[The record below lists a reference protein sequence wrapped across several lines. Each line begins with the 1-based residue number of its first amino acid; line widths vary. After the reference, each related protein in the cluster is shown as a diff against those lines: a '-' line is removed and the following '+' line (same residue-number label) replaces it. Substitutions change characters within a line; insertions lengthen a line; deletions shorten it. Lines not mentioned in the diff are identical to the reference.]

1 MTGEALNNILNKV
14 NEGVNGLTESLSKL
28 QTNVI
33 DKSLE
38 KLPLNNIFTAIDTVS
53 SILNT
58 DLLGLGSVSTLLG
71 GTMFDINKYKDN
83 KILNFILNKY
93 GGVDGLHA
101 KYIQAVLDGALKD
114 HPERK
119 ECIKSMYE
127 LYAKDKQANI
137 CKETDPDSLNVV
149 CGLGLVATDTAQK
162 FILDKIPDVKF
173 SYLVQTMKTA
183 IKGKEEA
190 LDPAILTA
198 AGCVNVP
205 TKTLANGTVVVDI
218 TNANRDVDKFIKT
231 FLVSRTTKLASTP
244 GFIKDIQDKDSF
256 ALSLFGSLFVKNNGY
271 PEAVI
276 IGKDK
281 PTNYVAAT
289 ATTSPDTKVD
299 STYTKEVKT
308 SADFVDYVK
317 WTIMFH
323 ESGGNYGS
331 VSKNDVG
338 SVSLGLLQWHATRA
352 QDLLKDLQTK
362 DPTKFASIMGD
373 GFKDL
378 NLASLWNSPWND
390 DQATRYTNLMKED
403 VFKTAMNDFLDKD
416 IKLYI
421 KKAHEK
427 GITDPKYVVLY
438 CNMLNSGSGWAA
450 TVLAELDK
458 ISAADKNNPQ
468 KLYEAVNRTD
478 FVAKYSGVKNAY
490 DRLYTQQL
498 ASASLPQL
506 DFSQIA

>member
-1 MTGEALNNILNKV
+1 MTGEAINNILNKV
-14 NEGVNGLTESLSKL
+14 NEWVNGLTESLSKL
-28 QTNVI
+28 QANVI
-33 DKSLE
+33 DKNLE

-58 DLLGLGSVSTLLG
+58 DLLWLGSVSTLLG

-93 GGVDGLHA
+93 GGVEWLHG

-119 ECIKSMYE
+119 DCIKSMYA

-137 CKETDPDSLNVV
+137 CKETDPDSLNVM
-149 CGLGLVATDTAQK
+149 CNLGLVATDTAQK

-173 SYLVQTMKTA
+173 SYLVQTMTTA
-183 IKGKEEA
+183 IKGKEET

-198 AGCVNVP
+198 AWCINVP
-205 TKTLANGTVVVDI
+205 TKTLPNGTVVVDT
-218 TNANRDVDKFIKT
+218 TNANRDLDKFIKT
-231 FLVSRTTKLASTP
+231 FLVSKTTKLASTP
-244 GFIKDIQDKDSF
+244 WFIKDIQDKDSF
-256 ALSLFGSLFVKNNGY
+256 ALSLFGSVFVKNNGY
-271 PEAVI
+271 AEAVI
-276 IGKDK
+276 IWKDK
-281 PTNYVAAT
+281 TTNYVAAST
-289 ATTSPDTKVD
+289 IPNAKADT
-299 STYTKEVKT
+299 TYTKEVKT

-338 SVSLGLLQWHATRA
+338 SVSLGLLQWHATRT
-352 QDLLKDLQTK
+352 QDVLKDLQSK

-378 NLASLWNSPWND
+378 NLASLWDTPWND
-390 DQATRYTNLMKED
+390 DQATRFTNLMKED
-403 VFKTAMNDFLDKD
+403 VFKTAMNDFLDRD
-416 IKLYI
+416 IKSYI
-421 KKAHEK
+421 KKAHDK
-427 GITDPKYVVLY
+427 WITDPKSVVLY
-438 CNMLNSGSGWAA
+438 CNMLNSGTGWAA
-450 TVLAELDK
+450 AVLDGLDK
-458 ISAADKNNPQ
+458 VSAADKNNPQ

-478 FVAKYSGVKNAY
+478 FVAKYPGVKNAY

-498 ASASLPQL
+498 ASTSLPQL